1 MNITQREAEM
11 IRTALSTLM
20 LEASNEEYA
29 ALLEQLV
36 LSPEVHHLSD
46 IEGFLNDSV
55 PYQPKE

>member
-11 IRTALSTLM
+11 IRSVLSTLM

-36 LSPEVHHLSD
+36 LSPEVHRLSD
-46 IEGFLNDSV
+46 IEGFLNESV
-55 PYQPKE
+55 LYQPKE